1 VTIHSLIK
9 AAKKTAAQADDIS
22 KRFADELRQ
31 VFKDTERKLR
41 PLLKDAADG
50 DRTAIVKAAMANRV
64 RKELREVL
72 KASGYDD
79 LADISTQKPLDT
91 IAAQVLRGRLAQE
104 SERFAQGVA
113 IRIEG
118 MRALQLGN
126 LLDEGD
132 AVAKALWQ
140 ATVRGIFGSRDVN
153 SILTD
158 LGQVLDQREP
168 VIRTLYDTSIS
179 IYGRQVEALLSD
191 ESEEPVYA
199 YMGPADEKTRD
210 FCLEHVGKV
219 YTREQIDE
227 LDNGQLNDV
236 FLTGGGY
243 NCRHQWMEVSRFS
256 ELSDL
261 IGTDGRVPEIQET
274 LDELDEAA

>member
-22 KRFADELRQ
+22 KRFADELKQ
-31 VFKDTERKLR
+31 VFRDTERKLR

-50 DRTAIVKAAMANRV
+50 DRTAIVKAAQANRV

-79 LADISTQKPLDT
+79 LADIATKTPLDT
-91 IAAQVLRGRLAQE
+91 LATQVLRGRLAQE

-118 MRALQLGN
+118 MKALQLGN

-191 ESEEPVYA
+191 DSEDPVYA

-256 ELSDL
+256 ELRE
-261 IGTDGRVPEIQET
+261 IVGTDDRVPEIKDS

>member
-1 VTIHSLIK
+1 MK
-9 AAKKTAAQADDIS
+9 
-22 KRFADELRQ
+22 
-31 VFKDTERKLR
+31 
-41 PLLKDAADG
+41 
-50 DRTAIVKAAMANRV
+50 
-64 RKELREVL
+64 
-72 KASGYDD
+72 
-79 LADISTQKPLDT
+79 
-91 IAAQVLRGRLAQE
+91 
-104 SERFAQGVA
+104 
-113 IRIEG
+113 
-118 MRALQLGN
+118 ALQLGN

-158 LGQVLDQREP
+158 LGQVLDRREP

-191 ESEEPVYA
+191 ESEDPVYA

-256 ELSDL
+256 ELRE
-261 IGTDGRVPEIQET
+261 IVGTDERVPEIKDS